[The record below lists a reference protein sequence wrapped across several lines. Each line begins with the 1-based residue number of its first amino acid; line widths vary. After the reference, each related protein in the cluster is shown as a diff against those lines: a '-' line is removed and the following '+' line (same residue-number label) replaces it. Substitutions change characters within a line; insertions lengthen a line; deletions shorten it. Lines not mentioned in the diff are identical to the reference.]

1 MTQCDQKDADTHQV
15 DVQSRDQVGNFKIL
29 NEIKERKK
37 LAQLVNDVLSILVWG
52 SSKLMTTWQ
61 LKQVMTKK

>member
-1 MTQCDQKDADTHQV
+1 MSKQEMQEFEKDMESNTVELDYCW
-15 DVQSRDQVGNFKIL
+15 